1 MTNIIYGSYFKKLI
15 LPSKRNQPTSMGINL
30 KFLTQQYLPL
40 RTKILPNYQVKL
52 VTKLLR
58 LPIPPPHPR
67 GRPRYIG
74 ILFIKLTPNREKG
87 YPR

>member
-67 GRPRYIG
+67 GRPSIHRNPGFIDIG
-74 ILFIKLTPNREKG
+74 NALP
-87 YPR
+87 P